1 MHCNKIIDT
10 RCTILYLSMDF
21 LANLIL
27 LIEHEGEPDGFSK
40 VLKKIQN
47 PIENAFISL
56 FYYYYFYFLFLY
68 QF

>member
-1 MHCNKIIDT
+1 MNINST
-10 RCTILYLSMDF
+10 VYTIVLYLFMDF

-27 LIEHEGEPDGFSK
+27 LIEHEGELDGFSK
-40 VLKKIQN
+40 VVNHKIQN

>member
-10 RCTILYLSMDF
+10 RCMFLYLFMGF

-27 LIEHEGEPDGFSK
+27 LIEHEGELNRFSK
-40 VLKKIQN
+40 VFKNFQN
-47 PIENAFISL
+47 PIVNVFISL
-56 FYYYYFYFLFLY
+56 FYYFY